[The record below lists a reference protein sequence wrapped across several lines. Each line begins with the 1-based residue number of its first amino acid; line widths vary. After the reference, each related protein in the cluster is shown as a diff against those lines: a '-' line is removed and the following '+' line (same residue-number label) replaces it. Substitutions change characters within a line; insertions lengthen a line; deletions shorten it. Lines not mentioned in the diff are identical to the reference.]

1 MTEWRGLHEQDY
13 HSPWLDGIRA
23 LCTICQ
29 QDCEADDVCYCCQRN
44 AEVERLTER
53 VRVLELERET
63 LFVPKLSDAR
73 KRIEA
78 ALHVLDTSQTDIA
91 AELEHAVREA
101 LRGESD
107 V

>member
-1 MTEWRGLHEQDY
+1 MSEWRGLHEQDY

-44 AEVERLTER
+44 AEVERLTADLADR
-53 VRVLELERET
+53 NR
-63 LFVPKLSDAR
+63 
-73 KRIEA
+73 RIEEA
-78 ALHVLDTSQTDIA
+78 LALHWDRHDAFDDRYIDCGVCNRPAPCPTVQ
-91 AELEHAVREA
+91 A

-107 V
+107 E